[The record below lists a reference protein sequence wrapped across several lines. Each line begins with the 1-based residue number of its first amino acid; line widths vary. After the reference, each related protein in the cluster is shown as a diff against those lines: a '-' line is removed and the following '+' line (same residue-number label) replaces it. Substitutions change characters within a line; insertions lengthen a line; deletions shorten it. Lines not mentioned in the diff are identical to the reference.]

1 MAVINTNYSSV
12 IVQNDLTVTNRT
24 LGSAMEQLSTGKRIN
39 SAVDD
44 ASGLSMSN
52 SRAMQIKGLNQ
63 SIRNANDGVSMLQT
77 ADGALGQV
85 NNILNRMRELAVQA
99 GNDTHTSKD
108 RYALDQEYQQLNRE
122 ISRIATNTQ
131 WNGMHVLNSSEVG
144 APGRSSDVS
153 AGVRNVKFHVGANAN
168 QYLNI
173 GLKDFSYTLGVPAT
187 TSETKL
193 TLGDMKDRQFFQFTI
208 KQDAINNGTTSDRVI
223 NFDLN
228 RPIAAAT
235 MTEEELVDFE
245 TQLARA
251 INNTDG
257 YSNVSVSRVGHDI
270 YVKDAE
276 GRSMPVMSLKGGS
289 STATRGTET
298 GIVDTRAVTNVDNY
312 TLSYDLGSL
321 YELRSMSI
329 TINGT
334 TKNIDLSELTD
345 TNGILGADNPSLST
359 ISTRIDAQLD
369 SNYVVGISGSLITI
383 QVRDGIVE
391 PSPISILPSSITKT
405 TAYGTTTI
413 YGDLQGVQYETYKHT
428 QWLDLSDIKG
438 KQFFSINVGAR
449 KIDFQLDNPIVGSA
463 LSSNELDTFK
473 TKIQDILDASAVSTF
488 GSATS
493 NSKKYYVATVSGASI
508 RIDRLA
514 NSHALSSMTGGSTE
528 ETRGT
533 EWGYMGTTVKVGS
546 TATAASPPIS
556 TSVFS
561 GSARL
566 NDTRISTHGA
576 ATVAIG
582 RIDAAMAAVDRE
594 QTTLGSVM
602 NRLTHAG
609 DNAGQIS
616 RNTTSSRSRLSDAD
630 YAAATTEVVR
640 QQIIQQAS
648 MAMLAQASQVP
659 NSVIT
664 LLK

>member
-99 GNDTHTSKD
+99 GNDTNTSKD

-131 WNGMHVLNSSEVG
+131 WNGMNVLNTTEVG
-144 APGRSSDVS
+144 APGTSSDVT
-153 AGVRNVKFHVGANAN
+153 AGVRNVKFHVGANSN
-168 QYLNI
+168 QYINI
-173 GLKDFSYTLGVPAT
+173 GLKDFSYNLGIPAT
-187 TSETKL
+187 ASETKL

-208 KQDAINNGTTSDRVI
+208 KQDAINNGATSDRVI

-257 YSNVSVSRVGHDI
+257 YSNVSVSRVGNDI
-270 YVKDAE
+270 FVKDIE
-276 GRSMPVMSLKGGS
+276 GRAMSITALRGGS
-289 STATRGTET
+289 SDATRSTST
-298 GIVDTRAVTNVDNY
+298 GITDGGTVTNVINY
-312 TLSYDLGSL
+312 RRSFELGSL
-321 YELRSMSI
+321 NDINSF
-329 TINGT
+329 TVNINGNLIPLNLASEPRSSGYT
-334 TKNIDLSELTD
+334 ADYPLYNLSESRIE
-345 TNGILGADNPSLST
+345 ILLASALNSAYGAGVYS
-359 ISTRIDAQLD
+359 
-369 SNYVVGISGSLITI
+369 VISGDDNKITI
-383 QVRDGIVE
+383 QYGSGVNAPNSMTRASALDPVVNQYSD
-391 PSPISILPSSITKT
+391 PKYTKWFT
-405 TAYGTTTI
+405 LG
-413 YGDLQGVQYETYKHT
+413 
-428 QWLDLSDIKG
+428 DIKG
-438 KQFFSINVGAR
+438 KQYFSLGVGNSTVN
-449 KIDFQLDNPIVGSA
+449 FQLSNAIAGPALTTSGTGNEMDAFKTAMQNALNTYSTSTYGSNYYTVGVSGYSIKVDYNNGAHLSA
-463 LSSNELDTFK
+463 L
-473 TKIQDILDASAVSTF
+473 
-488 GSATS
+488 
-493 NSKKYYVATVSGASI
+493 
-508 RIDRLA
+508 
-514 NSHALSSMTGGSTE
+514 TGGSTVE
-528 ETRGT
+528 SRGT
-533 EWGYMGTTVKVGS
+533 TWGYAGTSVSAGR
-546 TATAASPPIS
+546 TADPAALPTTS
-556 TSVFS
+556 SVFS
-561 GSARL
+561 GAARL

>member
-12 IVQNDLTVTNRT
+12 IVQNDLMVTNRT
-24 LGSAMEQLSTGKRIN
+24 LSSAMEQLSTGKRIN

-77 ADGALGQV
+77 ADGALSEV
-85 NNILNRMRELAVQA
+85 NSLLNRMRELAIQA
-99 GNDTHTSKD
+99 GNDTNTSKD

-131 WNGMHVLNSSEVG
+131 WNGMNVLNTTEVG
-144 APGRSSDVS
+144 APGTSSDVS

-168 QYLNI
+168 QYLNV

-208 KQDAINNGTTSDRVI
+208 KQDAINNGATTDRVI
-223 NFDLN
+223 SFNLN
-228 RPIAAAT
+228 RPIAGTT
-235 MTEEELVDFE
+235 MTEDELVNFE
-245 TQLARA
+245 TELTRA
-251 INNTDG
+251 INNSDG
-257 YSNVSVSRVGHDI
+257 YTNVSVSRVGQDL

-276 GRSMPVMSLKGGS
+276 GRSIGNWALTGGATAATASEQLRITESSAYGITPLSYRQTIYPTLTAEGYYTVTLANATTRSFTLDATPTLSEFASGLQTQLRAVDNSYTVTVSGSSLLVDFDSTGTSFISSLTGSSVWGASVTSYDNYEKTFNLGDLTGKKYFSIGLGS
-289 STATRGTET
+289 STYSFDYDYAAGSLT
-298 GIVDTRAVTNVDNY
+298 GFASAIQTQLNTSGNNY
-312 TLSYDLGSL
+312 TVAAVGGNSVKVNWDWASPATLNVPTRLTGGS
-321 YELRSMSI
+321 
-329 TINGT
+329 
-334 TKNIDLSELTD
+334 D
-345 TNGILGADNPSLST
+345 
-359 ISTRIDAQLD
+359 ISTR
-369 SNYVVGISGSLITI
+369 SN
-383 QVRDGIVE
+383 
-391 PSPISILPSSITKT
+391 
-405 TAYGTTTI
+405 TADY
-413 YGDLQGVQYETYKHT
+413 QGVVVSQGE
-428 QWLDLSDIKG
+428 
-438 KQFFSINVGAR
+438 V
-449 KIDFQLDNPIVGSA
+449 
-463 LSSNELDTFK
+463 
-473 TKIQDILDASAVSTF
+473 ASAA
-488 GSATS
+488 GAP
-493 NSKKYYVATVSGASI
+493 TV
-508 RIDRLA
+508 
-514 NSHALSSMTGGSTE
+514 
-528 ETRGT
+528 
-533 EWGYMGTTVKVGS
+533 
-546 TATAASPPIS
+546 

-566 NDTRISTHGA
+566 NDTRISTHAA

-594 QTTLGSVM
+594 QTTMGSVM

-640 QQIIQQAS
+640 QQIMQQAG

>member
-131 WNGMHVLNSSEVG
+131 WNGMNVLNTTEVG
-144 APGRSSDVS
+144 APGTSSDVT
-153 AGVRNVKFHVGANAN
+153 AGVRNVKFHVGANSN
-168 QYLNI
+168 QYINI
-173 GLKDFSYTLGVPAT
+173 GLKDFSYNLGIPAT
-187 TSETKL
+187 ASETKL
-193 TLGDMKDRQFFQFTI
+193 TLGDMRDKQYFQF
-208 KQDAINNGTTSDRVI
+208 AIAKDVVNNGTTGTQYVS
-223 NFDLN
+223 FDLD
-228 RPIAAAT
+228 RAIAGAT
-235 MTEEELVDFE
+235 MTEQELVDFE
-245 TQLARA
+245 NKMAGA
-251 INNTDG
+251 ITATTG
-257 YSNVSVSRVGHDI
+257 YTNVAVTRVGNDI
-270 YVKDAE
+270 YVRDGE
-276 GRSMPVMSLKGGS
+276 GRS
-289 STATRGTET
+289 
-298 GIVDTRAVTNVDNY
+298 
-312 TLSYDLGSL
+312 
-321 YELRSMSI
+321 
-329 TINGT
+329 
-334 TKNIDLSELTD
+334 
-345 TNGILGADNPSLST
+345 
-359 ISTRIDAQLD
+359 
-369 SNYVVGISGSLITI
+369 
-383 QVRDGIVE
+383 
-391 PSPISILPSSITKT
+391 
-405 TAYGTTTI
+405 
-413 YGDLQGVQYETYKHT
+413 
-428 QWLDLSDIKG
+428 
-438 KQFFSINVGAR
+438 INVY
-449 KIDFQLDNPIVGSA
+449 A
-463 LSSNELDTFK
+463 L
-473 TKIQDILDASAVSTF
+473 
-488 GSATS
+488 
-493 NSKKYYVATVSGASI
+493 
-508 RIDRLA
+508 
-514 NSHALSSMTGGSTE
+514 TGGSTAATRTTDYGFTRE
-528 ETRGT
+528 WSNPGTPAPTPVNIGTSENPVWRDRYTFTKTATTFNFGDLKGKQYFGISINGNNFNVNLSNRIGDSTISAAELTDFDSKLEQAIGAAQLGTNAGQYQVVTNGTSLTITYTYSAETSWSSSYGAYIASLTGGSTAETRGT
-533 EWGYMGTTVKVGS
+533 TLGYAGTSVS
-546 TATAASPPIS
+546 TGRTASISGTPAS

-566 NDTRISTHGA
+566 NDTRITTHDG

>member
-12 IVQNDLTVTNRT
+12 IVQNDLMVTNRT
-24 LGSAMEQLSTGKRIN
+24 LGSAMDQLSTGKRIN

-63 SIRNANDGVSMLQT
+63 AMRNANDGVSMLQT
-77 ADGALGQV
+77 ADGALWQV

-99 GNDTHTSKD
+99 GNDTNTSQD

-122 ISRIATNTQ
+122 ISRIATTTQ

-193 TLGDMKDRQFFQFTI
+193 TLGDMKDRQFFQITI
-208 KQDAINNGTTSDRVI
+208 QQDAINNGATTNRTIS
-223 NFDLN
+223 FDLN
-228 RPIAAAT
+228 RPIAGTT
-235 MTEEELVDFE
+235 MVEDELVEFE
-245 TQLARA
+245 TELARA
-251 INNTDG
+251 INNSDG
-257 YSNVSVSRVGHDI
+257 YTNVSVSRVGRDI
-270 YVKDAE
+270 YIKDAE
-276 GRSMPVMSLKGGS
+276 GRSIGNWALTGGATAATANQQLRITESSAYGITPLSYRQTISPYLVEGGS
-289 STATRGTET
+289 YT
-298 GIVDTRAVTNVDNY
+298 V
-312 TLSYDLGSL
+312 TLSNNTSASFTLGTPTLANFRTAFS
-321 YELRSMSI
+321 
-329 TINGT
+329 
-334 TKNIDLSELTD
+334 
-345 TNGILGADNPSLST
+345 GALN
-359 ISTRIDAQLD
+359 
-369 SNYVVGISGSLITI
+369 
-383 QVRDGIVE
+383 
-391 PSPISILPSSITKT
+391 
-405 TAYGTTTI
+405 
-413 YGDLQGVQYETYKHT
+413 
-428 QWLDLSDIKG
+428 
-438 KQFFSINVGAR
+438 SINSGAY
-449 KIDFQLDNPIVGSA
+449 
-463 LSSNELDTFK
+463 T
-473 TKIQDILDASAVSTF
+473 VSTP
-488 GSATS
+488 GSYLQVDYGATGTS
-493 NSKKYYVATVSGASI
+493 FISSVTASSVSGASVTSYDNYEKTFSVGDLTGKKYFSI
-508 RIDRLA
+508 GLGSSTYAFDYDFAAGSLTGFASAVQTQLNTSGNNYTVAAVGGNSLKVNWDWASPATLNIPTRL
-514 NSHALSSMTGGSTE
+514 TGGSDTS
-528 ETRGT
+528 TRSNTADYQG
-533 EWGYMGTTVKVGS
+533 VVVSQGS
-546 TATAASPPIS
+546 VASAAGAPAA

-561 GSARL
+561 GTARL
-566 NDTRISTHGA
+566 NDTRISTHAA

-594 QTTLGSVM
+594 QTTMGSVM
-602 NRLTHAG
+602 NRLAHAG

-648 MAMLAQASQVP
+648 MAMLAQATQVP

>member
-12 IVQNDLTVTNRT
+12 IVQNDLMVTNRT
-24 LGSAMEQLSTGKRIN
+24 LGSAMDQLSTGKRIN

-63 SIRNANDGVSMLQT
+63 AMRNANDGVSMLQT

-99 GNDTHTSKD
+99 GNDTNTSQD

-122 ISRIATNTQ
+122 ISRIATTTQ

-193 TLGDMKDRQFFQFTI
+193 TLGDMKDRQFFQITI
-208 KQDAINNGTTSDRVI
+208 QQDAINNGATTNRTIS
-223 NFDLN
+223 FDLN
-228 RPIAAAT
+228 RPIAGTT
-235 MTEEELVDFE
+235 MVEDELVEFE
-245 TQLARA
+245 TELARA
-251 INNTDG
+251 INNSDG
-257 YSNVSVSRVGHDI
+257 YTNVSVSRVGRDI
-270 YVKDAE
+270 YIKDAE
-276 GRSMPVMSLKGGS
+276 GRSIGNWALTGGATAATANQQLRITESSAYGITPLSYRQTILPSLAEGTYTVTFSNATTKSFTLGANPTLSEFSTKLSGQLASIDSSYTVTTSGSYLQVDYDSTGTSSISSITATSVWGASVTSYDNYEKTFSVGDLTGKKYFSIGLGS
-289 STATRGTET
+289 STYAF
-298 GIVDTRAVTNVDNY
+298 D
-312 TLSYDLGSL
+312 YDFAAGSL
-321 YELRSMSI
+321 
-329 TINGT
+329 TG
-334 TKNIDLSELTD
+334 
-345 TNGILGADNPSLST
+345 
-359 ISTRIDAQLD
+359 
-369 SNYVVGISGSLITI
+369 
-383 QVRDGIVE
+383 
-391 PSPISILPSSITKT
+391 
-405 TAYGTTTI
+405 
-413 YGDLQGVQYETYKHT
+413 
-428 QWLDLSDIKG
+428 
-438 KQFFSINVGAR
+438 F
-449 KIDFQLDNPIVGSA
+449 
-463 LSSNELDTFK
+463 
-473 TKIQDILDASAVSTF
+473 ASAVQTQLNTSGNNYTVAAV
-488 GSATS
+488 GGNSLKVNWDWASPATL
-493 NSKKYYVATVSGASI
+493 NIPT
-508 RIDRLA
+508 RL
-514 NSHALSSMTGGSTE
+514 TGGSDTS
-528 ETRGT
+528 TRSNTADYQG
-533 EWGYMGTTVKVGS
+533 VVVSQGS
-546 TATAASPPIS
+546 VASAAGAPAA

-561 GSARL
+561 GTARL
-566 NDTRISTHGA
+566 NDTRISTHAA

-594 QTTLGSVM
+594 QTTMGSVM
-602 NRLTHAG
+602 NRLAHAG

-648 MAMLAQASQVP
+648 MAMLAQATQVP

>member
-77 ADGALGQV
+77 ADAALGQV

-131 WNGMHVLNSSEVG
+131 WNGMNVLNTTEVG
-144 APGRSSDVS
+144 APGTSSDVS
-153 AGVRNVKFHVGANAN
+153 AGVRNVKFHVGANSN
-168 QYLNI
+168 QYINI
-173 GLKDFSYTLGVPAT
+173 GLKDFSYNLGIPAT
-187 TSETKL
+187 ASETKL
-193 TLGDMKDRQFFQFTI
+193 TLGDMRDKQYFQF
-208 KQDAINNGTTSDRVI
+208 AIAKDVVNNGTTGTQYVT
-223 NFDLN
+223 FDLD
-228 RPIAAAT
+228 RAIAGAT
-235 MTEEELVDFE
+235 MTEQELVDFE
-245 TQLARA
+245 NKMAGA
-251 INNTDG
+251 ITATTG
-257 YSNVSVSRVGHDI
+257 YTNVSVSRVGNDI
-270 YVKDAE
+270 HIKDGE
-276 GRSMPVMSLKGGS
+276 GRSIGVTALTGGS
-289 STATRGTET
+289 TAATRGTTT
-298 GIVDTRAVTNVDNY
+298 GYGVSTTYPGYYY
-312 TLSYDLGSL
+312 TTQTINTTLNGQPYSYDV
-321 YELRSMSI
+321 Y
-329 TINGT
+329 TNHYTNTAT
-334 TKNIDLSELTD
+334 TFTF
-345 TNGILGADNPSLST
+345 
-359 ISTRIDAQLD
+359 
-369 SNYVVGISGSLITI
+369 
-383 QVRDGIVE
+383 
-391 PSPISILPSSITKT
+391 
-405 TAYGTTTI
+405 
-413 YGDLQGVQYETYKHT
+413 GDV
-428 QWLDLSDIKG
+428 KG
-438 KQFFSINVGAR
+438 KQNFSLTMNGRTFTIDLTSRVASSTMTQDEISDFETRLESAISAQSLTGYTVTTSGTALTINYAYSDR
-449 KIDFQLDNPIVGSA
+449 PSP
-463 LSSNELDTFK
+463 
-473 TKIQDILDASAVSTF
+473 F
-488 GSATS
+488 G
-493 NSKKYYVATVSGASI
+493 GAS
-508 RIDRLA
+508 L
-514 NSHALSSMTGGSTE
+514 TGGSTT
-528 ETRGT
+528 ETRST
-533 EWGYMGTTVKVGS
+533 TIGYAGNSITGGS
-546 TATAASPPIS
+546 TATSGATPLS
-556 TSVFS
+556 TAIFS
-561 GSARL
+561 GTARL
-566 NDTRISTHGA
+566 NDTRISTHEA

-594 QTTLGSVM
+594 QTTMGSVM

>member
-131 WNGMHVLNSSEVG
+131 WNGMNVLNTTEVG
-144 APGRSSDVS
+144 APGTSSDVT
-153 AGVRNVKFHVGANAN
+153 AGVRNVKFHVGANSN
-168 QYLNI
+168 QYINI
-173 GLKDFSYTLGVPAT
+173 GLKDFSYNLGIPAT
-187 TSETKL
+187 ASETKL
-193 TLGDMKDRQFFQFTI
+193 TLGDMRDKQYFQF
-208 KQDAINNGTTSDRVI
+208 AIAKDVVNNGTTGTQYVS
-223 NFDLN
+223 FDLD
-228 RPIAAAT
+228 RAIAGAT
-235 MTEEELVDFE
+235 MTEQELVDFE
-245 TQLARA
+245 NKMAGA
-251 INNTDG
+251 ITATTG
-257 YSNVSVSRVGHDI
+257 YTNVSVSRVGNDVYI
-270 YVKDAE
+270 KDGE
-276 GRSMPVMSLKGGS
+276 GRSIGVTALTGGS
-289 STATRGTET
+289 TAATRGTTT
-298 GIVDTRAVTNVDNY
+298 GYGVSTTYPGYYVT
-312 TLSYDLGSL
+312 SQ
-321 YELRSMSI
+321 
-329 TINGT
+329 TINT
-334 TKNIDLSELTD
+334 TLNGEPYSYNVY
-345 TNGILGADNPSLST
+345 TNHYTNTA
-359 ISTRIDAQLD
+359 
-369 SNYVVGISGSLITI
+369 
-383 QVRDGIVE
+383 
-391 PSPISILPSSITKT
+391 T
-405 TAYGTTTI
+405 TFTF
-413 YGDLQGVQYETYKHT
+413 GDV
-428 QWLDLSDIKG
+428 KG
-438 KQFFSINVGAR
+438 KQNFSLSMNGRTFIIDLASRVASSTMTQDEMGDFETKLESAISAQSLTGYTVTTSGTALTINYAYTDR
-449 KIDFQLDNPIVGSA
+449 QSP
-463 LSSNELDTFK
+463 
-473 TKIQDILDASAVSTF
+473 F
-488 GSATS
+488 G
-493 NSKKYYVATVSGASI
+493 GAS
-508 RIDRLA
+508 L
-514 NSHALSSMTGGSTE
+514 TGGSTA
-528 ETRGT
+528 ETRST
-533 EWGYMGTTVKVGS
+533 TIGYAGNSISVGS
-546 TATAASPPIS
+546 TATSGATPVS
-556 TSVFS
+556 TTVFS
-561 GSARL
+561 GTARL
-566 NDTRISTHGA
+566 NDTRISTHEA
-576 ATVAIG
+576 ATVAVG